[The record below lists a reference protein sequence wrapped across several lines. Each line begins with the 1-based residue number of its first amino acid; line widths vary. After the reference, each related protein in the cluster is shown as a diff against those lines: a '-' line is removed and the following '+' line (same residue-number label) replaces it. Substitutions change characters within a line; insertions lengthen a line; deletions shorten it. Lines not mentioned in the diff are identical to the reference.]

1 MDWKSKVAEAMKQ
14 QELDVA
20 RGAVKEALKSSSDG
34 QQSMRQVLA
43 ELQEDPRLWK
53 AFESLTL
60 RELREALAPK
70 VVAAPGPDR
79 RRGVTSNRIID
90 FVKENSGCSL
100 GRIAK
105 ALGLGRGAVTSQ
117 LRKLRSESRLRV
129 EGRERRYRYYAE

>member
-1 MDWKSKVAEAMKQ
+1 MSWKSKVAEAMKQ

-20 RGAVKEALKSSSDG
+20 RVAVLEALRSTADG
-34 QQSMRQVLA
+34 QQDMRAILS
-43 ELQEDPRLWK
+43 ELREDARLWS

-60 RELREALAPK
+60 KELRDTLSPK
-70 VVAAPGPDR
+70 AIEAPGPDR
-79 RRGVTSNRIID
+79 RRGITSNRIID
-90 FVKENSGCSL
+90 FVKDNAGCTL

-117 LRKLRSESRLRV
+117 LRKLRSEGRLRV